1 MLPRLQSSCRSRR
14 GGPGSGRGTGQQ
26 CCALTSRWPQPLPE
40 LCSIHIP
47 TLFWPRAMLEVLALL
62 RSISSCCTQVA
73 LQVATSLEQR
83 QQQWAERTLR
93 SRQRRNF
100 LCMLVR

>member
-1 MLPRLQSSCRSRR
+1 
-14 GGPGSGRGTGQQ
+14 
-26 CCALTSRWPQPLPE
+26 
-40 LCSIHIP
+40 
-47 TLFWPRAMLEVLALL
+47 MLEVLALL